1 MSEHDTA
8 NTAASSKRGSGRFK
22 VLFFAV
28 LMGGLAVYGGRYYI
42 NSLPYEWTD
51 DAFIE
56 GDIIAI
62 SPQVSGQVLEVHV
75 ETNQAV
81 QAGDLLFVI
90 DSEYYE
96 ERVAHRN
103 ASVRLAEARRLT
115 AERNVELVRITSKA
129 RLQQVEAEL
138 VETRAVLDEV
148 RAQVEAADAEATRA
162 KREFERHQEEDES
175 IFSQREIDLAASAT
189 QIARAE
195 LVKSR
200 KQVMA
205 AEAAVEAVLGRLSDA
220 QSGPQKVMVS
230 ETEVEQRAAEVD
242 VEASALKQAELD
254 LKHTKVYAPI
264 SGRVTRKTVD
274 EGEQLQIGQ
283 VVMAIVPKEVWI
295 EANFRETQLTD
306 MRPGQPV
313 EIRVDT
319 YKDRIFMGT
328 VHSIQAGTGARFSLL
343 PPQNATGN
351 YVKVVQRLPVKIV
364 FDEPPEDELLLVPGM
379 SVVPRVRVR

>member
-1 MSEHDTA
+1 
-8 NTAASSKRGSGRFK
+8 
-22 VLFFAV
+22 
-28 LMGGLAVYGGRYYI
+28 
-42 NSLPYEWTD
+42 
-51 DAFIE
+51 
-56 GDIIAI
+56 
-62 SPQVSGQVLEVHV
+62 
-75 ETNQAV
+75 
-81 QAGDLLFVI
+81 
-90 DSEYYE
+90 
-96 ERVAHRN
+96 
-103 ASVRLAEARRLT
+103 
-115 AERNVELVRITSKA
+115 
-129 RLQQVEAEL
+129 
-138 VETRAVLDEV
+138 
-148 RAQVEAADAEATRA
+148 
-162 KREFERHQEEDES
+162 
-175 IFSQREIDLAASAT
+175 
-189 QIARAE
+189 
-195 LVKSR
+195 
-200 KQVMA
+200 MA